1 MGCTQQSV
9 SYSESTVV
17 RASNN
22 LWIPHPLTC
31 PLLAFF
37 CQSRNQYFGRGRRA
51 NTVSVGCS
59 KKFHKII

>member
-1 MGCTQQSV
+1 MGCTKQSI
-9 SYSESTVV
+9 SYSESTVI

-31 PLLAFF
+31 PL
-37 CQSRNQYFGRGRRA
+37 SRNQYFGRGRRA

-59 KKFHKII
+59 KNFHKII